1 MSDELKQALIAELAS
16 GPIEREE
23 LLVRL
28 DKTGL
33 LDQLESSGGG
43 LADDF
48 DEFLLE
54 LDEIW
59 MTEDD
64 IVAST
69 AVILD
74 GACFSHVVTP
84 QELSRGV
91 LHVTPDLV
99 AADMADPEGIEMEGG
114 GQVELAFSN
123 DGADGLEEN
132 GSLEGPAGWLNPCA
146 AGDRV
151 MLRLRGS
158 AISVEV
164 PNAFGDGE
172 AEAQGLSASVA
183 RLDNGRVAIEI
194 TEVVMDAIV
203 HDPSLFR
210 NPVPPI
216 GELLPDDLE
225 WTGAWIS
232 RQGDD
237 AKPPGV
243 DDYERALD
251 EISARFGLDRCCDLE
266 FKVVRQA
273 WVEYLVSSSVQSAEG
288 VLRSLGHG
296 FVAAAFA
303 VFALELTGASFESLS
318 GFVEAL
324 GPARG
329 RSSAPLL
336 YLNAMT
342 FEAWG
347 MTLEAEGSLRLA
359 ILADAAY
366 EPALAD
372 LAWFEADRGN
382 AQAAASLL
390 ARLPDG
396 SGPLELGY
404 LDRFLPLDSP
414 GVGRNDPCPCGSGAK
429 FKLCCINGP
438 TLGLK
443 EHADWL
449 FHKVIAF
456 ALRPQRRGPL
466 DHMISWVMEEVDP
479 SQINTAIPPLLD
491 VVAFDEEA
499 FDEFI
504 EHRGPL
510 LPDIELAIAESW
522 RETHPALYQVVA
534 TEPGEGVTL
543 FDTRTAEAVEVV
555 ERAASHDLKVGEYLY
570 ARVLPAETLKIF
582 AGAPVLISA
591 VHRKATLAL
600 LDDGDPDQW
609 DVALW
614 VARLVAPPQ
623 VVTTEGEEIILCRL
637 VFRPTKRSWAELVNG
652 LSRLFG
658 DDDEECW
665 KEVVEIDGSP
675 TIRCLLHRED
685 EVLVVETNAIE
696 RAVRIE
702 AQLLAEFDD
711 LELLTSERQSV
722 EDAMENMAPLQLL
735 GGQGSSE
742 SDEMAEIAAQLIRE
756 KEVAWIDESIPALGG
771 LTPREAADDP
781 TRREDLLALLVEF
794 ERRDLPGTGFM
805 SFNAKRIRT
814 LLGLAEP
821 D

>member
-1 MSDELKQALIAELAS
+1 MSDELKQALMAELAS
-16 GPIEREE
+16 GPIERED

-28 DKTGL
+28 DETGL
-33 LDQLESSGGG
+33 LDQLESSGGD

-48 DEFLLE
+48 DEFLLF

-59 MTEDD
+59 MTGDD

-74 GACFSHVVTP
+74 GACFSHVVTA
-84 QELSRGV
+84 QELSLGV

-99 AADMADPEGIEMEGG
+99 AADMADPEGIELEGG
-114 GQVELAFSN
+114 GQVELAFSD
-123 DGADGLEEN
+123 DGADGFEEN
-132 GSLEGPAGWLNPCA
+132 GSLKGPAGWLNACA

-151 MLRLRGS
+151 VLRLRGS

-164 PNAFGDGE
+164 PNALGDGE
-172 AEAQGLSASVA
+172 AEAQGLSASFD
-183 RLDNGRVAIEI
+183 RLYSGRVAIEI
-194 TEVVMDAIV
+194 TEVVMDAIA

-216 GELLPDDLE
+216 GELLPGDLE
-225 WTGAWIS
+225 WTGAWVS
-232 RQGDD
+232 RQGDG

-243 DDYERALD
+243 DEYERALG
-251 EISARFGLDRCCDLE
+251 EIIVRFGLDRCCDLE
-266 FKVVRQA
+266 FEVVRQA
-273 WVEYLVSSSVQSAEG
+273 WVEYLVSSSVRSAQG
-288 VLRSLGHG
+288 ALRSLGHG
-296 FVAAAFA
+296 FVAPAFA
-303 VFALELTGASFESLS
+303 IYALELAGASFESLS

-336 YLNAMT
+336 YLDAMT
-342 FEAWG
+342 FQEWG
-347 MTLEAEGSLRLA
+347 MTLEAEGSLRSA

-366 EPALAD
+366 EPALAE

-382 AQAAASLL
+382 ALAAASLL

-396 SGPLELGY
+396 SEPLELGY
-404 LDRFLPLDSP
+404 LDRFLPLESP

-449 FHKVIAF
+449 FHKVNAF
-456 ALRPQRRGPL
+456 ALRPQRRGAL
-466 DHMISWVMEEVDP
+466 DHMISWVMKEADP
-479 SQINTAIPPLLD
+479 TQIGTAIPPLLD

-499 FDEFI
+499 IDDFI

-582 AGAPVLISA
+582 AGAPVLIAA
-591 VHRKATLAL
+591 VHREATLEL
-600 LDDGDPDQW
+600 LDDGDPNQW

-614 VARLVAPPQ
+614 VARLVAPPR
-623 VVTTEGEEIILCRL
+623 VVTTEGEEIILCRM

-652 LSRLFG
+652 LSLLFG
-658 DDDEECW
+658 DDDEERW
-665 KEVVEIDGSP
+665 KEVVEIGGSP
-675 TIRCLLHRED
+675 TIRCFLRREGD
-685 EVLVVETNAIE
+685 VLVVETNSIE
-696 RAVRIE
+696 RAARIE

-711 LELLTSERQSV
+711 LELLESERQSV
-722 EDAMENMAPLQLL
+722 EDAMEKMAALETS
-735 GGQGSSE
+735 GDQGSSE
-742 SDEMAEIAAQLIRE
+742 SDEMAEIAAQVIRE
-756 KEVAWIDESIPALGG
+756 KEVEWLDESIPALGG
-771 LTPREAADDP
+771 LTPRQAADDP
-781 TRREDLLALLVEF
+781 TRREDLMALLVEF
-794 ERRDLPGTGFM
+794 ERRDLPGTGFT